1 MIISENVLLRRLCLG
16 WASGHFTRFMKT
28 RHRTLGAI
36 ALGAVAISWLVIHAA
51 AQTPAETY
59 NRSMQEYQ
67 KQQAAYQKQLVDYQK
82 QQAEY
87 AETMKGYAE
96 ALAKHEELMKRYEKD
111 LERFEAILATHE
123 KQQAQYQQYLDSLPK
138 KK

>member
-36 ALGAVAISWLVIHAA
+36 ALGAVAISWLGIHAA

-67 KQQAAYQKQLVDYQK
+67 KQQAAYQKHLGDYQK

-87 AETMKGYAE
+87 AETMKGYSE
-96 ALAKHEELMKRYEKD
+96 ALAQREGVMKKYEKSPDRYEA
-111 LERFEAILATHE
+111 L
-123 KQQAQYQQYLDSLPK
+123 
-138 KK
+138 